1 MYPDAKLLIDG
12 QWRDSSLGT
21 RIAVIDPATAEK
33 LGTVETAGPDDLVD
47 AVFAA
52 KRGFDLWRKISALE
66 RSEILRKAAWL
77 LRERIEE
84 TAAVLTAEQ
93 GKPLREASAEIK
105 GAAEHLEWAAEEG
118 RRAYGRIIPARRSGV
133 RQSVLREPVGLV
145 AAFTPWNFP
154 IGIAAAKVG
163 SALAAGCSVILK
175 PSEETPAAPIAL
187 GRALQDA
194 GLPPGVLNIVYGDPR
209 MISGFLLN
217 ERAIRKVTFTG
228 STAVGREL
236 AELAARQLK
245 RTTMELG
252 GHAPVLI
259 FDDANWK
266 AAADILV
273 ERKYRNAG
281 QVCGSPTRILVQA
294 PVFDRFVA
302 RFVSRAAEIKVGPGQ
317 EPDTIMGPMANE
329 RRVAAMNE
337 LVSDFAS
344 CGAEIVLGGSRKN
357 SPGFFFEPTVVIN
370 APLTSRGM
378 SEEPFGPIAML
389 SRFEDESEAIAEAN
403 RLEYGLAAYAYTSS
417 ARRSFLVASE
427 VEAGILSINHD
438 GRGLPETPM
447 GGVKDSGHGAEG
459 GIEGLDAFLTT
470 KFVSEI
476 SLDPS

>member
-1 MYPDAKLLIDG
+1 MHPDAKLLIDG
-12 QWRDSSLGT
+12 QWRESALGT
-21 RIAVIDPATAEK
+21 RIGVIDPATAET
-33 LGTVETAGPDDLVD
+33 LGTVEAAGLDDLVN
-47 AVFAA
+47 AISAA
-52 KRGFDLWRKISALE
+52 QRGFDLWRKVSALE
-66 RSEILRKAAWL
+66 RSEILRRAAGL

-84 TAAVLTAEQ
+84 TAAILTAEQ

-118 RRAYGRIIPARRSGV
+118 RRAYGRIIPARRIGV
-133 RQSVLREPVGLV
+133 RQSVLRDPVGIV

-175 PSEETPAAPIAL
+175 PSEETPGAPNAL

-194 GLPPGVLNIVYGDPR
+194 GLPAGVLNIVYGDPR
-209 MISGFLLN
+209 MISGFLLK

-236 AELAARQLK
+236 AELAARQMK

-266 AAADILV
+266 VAADILV

-302 RFVSRAAEIKVGPGQ
+302 RFVWRATEIKVGPGQ
-317 EPDTIMGPMANE
+317 EAATVMGPMANE

-344 CGAEIVLGGSRKN
+344 CGAEIVFGGSRKN
-357 SPGFFFEPTVVIN
+357 GPGFFFEPTVVIN
-370 APLTSRGM
+370 APVASRGM
-378 SEEPFGPIAML
+378 NEEPFGPIVMIN
-389 SRFEDESEAIAEAN
+389 RFGDESEAIAEAN
-403 RLEYGLAAYAYTSS
+403 RLDYGLAAYAYTSS
-417 ARRSFLVASE
+417 ARRSLLLASE